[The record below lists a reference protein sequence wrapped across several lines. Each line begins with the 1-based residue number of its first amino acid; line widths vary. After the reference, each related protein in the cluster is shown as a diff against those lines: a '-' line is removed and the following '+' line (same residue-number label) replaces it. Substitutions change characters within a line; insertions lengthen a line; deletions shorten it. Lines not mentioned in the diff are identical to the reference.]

1 MWFVCT
7 VVLTAGHSHNVLW
20 NNISHDLDST
30 RISMLRYSSALRC
43 SLQDTPGVVRNNI
56 SNDLDSTRTFMLV
69 TVRNKCLS
77 SIPHQPH
84 PSLRT
89 LQSTYRESDNAI
101 GLVTA
106 VPFIQVKTAVIAA
119 TSIPTPLFPPLFSIS
134 LTIYNMNS
142 LHAVQNRSWCV
153 ILHHPC
159 QTNLLK

>member
-30 RISMLRYSSALRC
+30 RISMLRYSSAPRC

-89 LQSTYRESDNAI
+89 LQSTYRESDNTVDP
-101 GLVTA
+101 VTA

-119 TSIPTPLFPPLFSIS
+119 ISIPTPLSPHLFSIS